1 MLADAQLM
9 NKIYSAGQTGLK
21 KADLRKEFPQAE
33 IDAILEK
40 LTNEGKIFIDKKG
53 TSYYCWLKE
62 SYMHYLLNTDP
73 KFRLTHEAICS
84 LERSVSKNSDRLA
97 TALETISL
105 RIPDT
110 NNQAI
115 QESRD
120 LSQVDFT
127 SERIAVGSGLFREI
141 FDEFVV
147 NFSSSIGWVEIGKI
161 RIALCEKYALTAE
174 KFYEYLEQLLERYPD
189 KYELSSGGTEGLTV
203 RGLLHGYV
211 RSI

>member
-9 NKIYSAGQTGLK
+9 DKICSAGQTGLK

-33 IDAILEK
+33 IDSILEK

-53 TSYYCWLKE
+53 TSHYCWLKE
-62 SYMHYLLNTDP
+62 SYMQYLLNTDP

-97 TALETISL
+97 TALETISM

-110 NNQAI
+110 NIQAME
-115 QESRD
+115 ESRD
-120 LSQVDFT
+120 PNQRAFA
-127 SERIAVGSGLFREI
+127 SERIAIGFGLFEEI
-141 FDEFVV
+141 FNEFVA

-161 RIALCEKYALTAE
+161 RIAVCEKYSLTVD
-174 KFYEYLEQLLERYPD
+174 KFYEYLERLLERYPD
-189 KYELSSGGTEGLTV
+189 KYELSSGGSEGLTV
-203 RGLLHGYV
+203 RGLLHGFV

>member
-120 LSQVDFT
+120 PSQVDFT
-127 SERIAVGSGLFREI
+127 SERIAIGSGLFREI

-161 RIALCEKYALTAE
+161 RIALCEKYA
-174 KFYEYLEQLLERYPD
+174 
-189 KYELSSGGTEGLTV
+189 
-203 RGLLHGYV
+203 
-211 RSI
+211 

>member
-33 IDAILEK
+33 IDSILEK

-62 SYMHYLLNTDP
+62 SYMQYLLNTDP
-73 KFRLTHEAICS
+73 RFRFTHDAICS

-97 TALETISL
+97 AALETISL

-110 NNQAI
+110 NNQAMD
-115 QESRD
+115 EGLD
-120 LSQVDFT
+120 ASQVDIT
-127 SERIAVGSGLFREI
+127 PEGIAIGFGLFKEI
-141 FDEFVV
+141 FNEFVA
-147 NFSSSIGWVEIGKI
+147 NFSSSIGWVEIRKI
-161 RIALCEKYALTAE
+161 RFALCEKYDLSAE
-174 KFYEYLEQLLERYPD
+174 KFYEYLGQLLEQYPD
-189 KYELSSGGTEGLTV
+189 KYELSSGGSEGLTV

-211 RSI
+211 RTI